1 MAHGSR
7 KQGAEFLSATG
18 SGQGKAVI
26 PCFFNGGGKSVRDEG
41 ECPFSGPCHSW
52 DILEKRRRPLN
63 RHSRFFRTSQTFK

>member
-1 MAHGSR
+1 MAHGLQETR
-7 KQGAEFLSATG
+7 GGVPPATG

-52 DILEKRRRPLN
+52 DIPEKRRRPLN